1 LLSGKSTV
9 SVYFNGTKGNYS
21 LGSRQALKQAM
32 KFNSIHTAISFPFL
46 LSFRRRFPNF
56 NFTSLIP
63 GGREERKKIPK
74 DQSTPPG

>member
-32 KFNSIHTAISFPFL
+32 KFNSIHTAFSFPFSSFPFAEGFL
-46 LSFRRRFPNF
+46 TLISPTLS
-56 NFTSLIP
+56 LD
-63 GGREERKKIPK
+63 GREERMKIPK
-74 DQSTPPG
+74 DQST